1 MAAAAQKELSDSEF
15 TYDCKPCPDF
25 NNWLISLISSV
36 ISNPASKI
44 IQTDTSSVIL
54 RKHPRFSTI
63 QKVGSYKTQKLK
75 LYNKIP
81 NLVTQG
87 KVLLSNHWKA

>member
-1 MAAAAQKELSDSEF
+1 MLMWVYLSPTIYFFISIY
-15 TYDCKPCPDF
+15 TYGKSYSYGK
-25 NNWLISLISSV
+25 NIVMVISSV

-63 QKVGSYKTQKLK
+63 QKVGS
-75 LYNKIP
+75 
-81 NLVTQG
+81 
-87 KVLLSNHWKA
+87 

>member
-1 MAAAAQKELSDSEF
+1 MEAVRRDGGFSVTNVVSQQDKGA
-15 TYDCKPCPDF
+15 
-25 NNWLISLISSV
+25 SLGVIKKVFKYVEISSV

-63 QKVGSYKTQKLK
+63 QKVGT
-75 LYNKIP
+75 
-81 NLVTQG
+81 
-87 KVLLSNHWKA
+87 

>member
-1 MAAAAQKELSDSEF
+1 MKVLEMHIEKADG
-15 TYDCKPCPDF
+15 
-25 NNWLISLISSV
+25 ISSV

-63 QKVGSYKTQKLK
+63 QKVGS
-75 LYNKIP
+75 
-81 NLVTQG
+81 
-87 KVLLSNHWKA
+87 